1 MQMRASYSF
10 EILRPHC
17 TTGGAGSTLVTT
29 NGASP
34 HNSPRPVVGV
44 GLGLGVG
51 LPLGVGL
58 EEGLPVGVGLGLGIG
73 SCTGVGV
80 PVLVLESGFTL
91 EVFFAPRRPA
101 RRVAGAGG
109 VGPAVAGTVSAEP
122 LTSVPVA
129 TGALVVVCGARRLL
143 RPPATAR
150 DGEKVQRFC
159 EPAAEVRVRRS
170 PLFLPPSEI
179 IFGGVAAICPA
190 AGTVE
195 SPSCKATAV

>member
-17 TTGGAGSTLVTT
+17 TTGGADSTLVTT

-34 HNSPRPVVGV
+34 HNSPRPGVGV

-101 RRVAGAGG
+101 RRVAGSGG

-129 TGALVVVCGARRLL
+129 TGALLVCGARRLL

-150 DGEKVQRFC
+150 DGEKVQRVC

-170 PLFLPPSEI
+170 PLFLALREI
-179 IFGGVAAICPA
+179 IFGGAVAIGPA
-190 AGTVE
+190 AGTVK